1 MMNNDS
7 ALQLSNVLNQ
17 DCTRSQVHCQSKKRA
32 LEIISELAAKQLGL
46 PPQVVFE
53 AILTR
58 EKMGSTGIGN
68 GIAIPH
74 GKLEEDTLRAVGV
87 FVQLETPIA
96 FDAIDNQPVDLLFAL
111 LVPAD
116 QTKTHLHTLSLVA
129 KRLADKTICRR
140 LRAAVSDEELYEIIT
155 EAGSSDDAYRE
166 SRLNLYRTEEKR
178 YMVLMIVSGR
188 SGSGK
193 SVALRALE
201 DMGFYCVDNLP
212 VVLLPELA
220 RTLADRDISAAVSID
235 VRNMPE
241 SPEIF
246 EQAMQNLPES
256 FSPQL
261 LFLDADRNTLIRRY
275 SDTRRLHPLSSKNL
289 SLESAI
295 DEESDLLEPLRS
307 RADLIV
313 DTSEMSVHELAEMLR
328 TRLLGKRERELT
340 MVFESFGFKHGIPID
355 ADYVFDVRFLPNPH
369 WDPKLRP
376 MTGLDKPVAA
386 FLDRHTEVH
395 NFIYQTRSYLELW
408 LPMLETNNRSYLT
421 VAIGCTGGKHRSVY
435 IAEQLADY
443 FRSRGKNV
451 QSRHRTLEKRKS

>member
-1 MMNNDS
+1 MTNNDTT
-7 ALQLSNVLNQ
+7 LQLSSVLNRE
-17 DCTRSQVHCQSKKRA
+17 CTRSRVHCQSKKRA
-32 LEIISELAAKQLGL
+32 LEIISELAAKQLSL

-53 AILTR
+53 
-58 EKMGSTGIGN
+58 
-68 GIAIPH
+68 
-74 GKLEEDTLRAVGV
+74 V
-87 FVQLETPIA
+87 
-96 FDAIDNQPVDLLFAL
+96 
-111 LVPAD
+111 
-116 QTKTHLHTLSLVA
+116 
-129 KRLADKTICRR
+129 
-140 LRAAVSDEELYEIIT
+140 
-155 EAGSSDDAYRE
+155 
-166 SRLNLYRTEEKR
+166 
-178 YMVLMIVSGR
+178 
-188 SGSGK
+188 
-193 SVALRALE
+193 
-201 DMGFYCVDNLP
+201 
-212 VVLLPELA
+212 
-220 RTLADRDISAAVSID
+220 
-235 VRNMPE
+235 
-241 SPEIF
+241 
-246 EQAMQNLPES
+246 
-256 FSPQL
+256 
-261 LFLDADRNTLIRRY
+261 
-275 SDTRRLHPLSSKNL
+275 
-289 SLESAI
+289 
-295 DEESDLLEPLRS
+295 RS

-451 QSRHRTLEKRKS
+451 QSRHRTLEKRKP